1 MAQDF
6 RSARFWAA
14 DLIGPALR
22 PGAAAV
28 DATMG
33 NGRDTLW
40 LCRQVG
46 PEGRV
51 YAFDVQPEAVARTRE
66 RLEDAGLADR
76 ATLFCTG
83 HENMVGT
90 VPEDVDAVMFTLG
103 WLPGAAHAVTT
114 RTETTLK
121 AVDAALQLL
130 KPDGIVTICV
140 YPGHD
145 EGKRELDALLH
156 WAASLDPKRFD
167 ALVKCYLN
175 QPNDPPR
182 MIAVKRKRVRN

>member
-1 MAQDF
+1 MANDF

-22 PGAAAV
+22 PGATAV

-51 YAFDVQPEAVARTRE
+51 YAFDVQPEAVARTRAL
-66 RLEDAGLADR
+66 LEAEGVSDR
-76 ATLFCTG
+76 ATLFCEG
-83 HENMVGT
+83 HQHMARLVKE
-90 VPEDVDAVMFTLG
+90 PVDAVMFNLG

-114 RTETTLK
+114 LTETTLQ
-121 AVDAALQLL
+121 AVDAALSLL
-130 KPDGIVTICV
+130 KPDGLLTVCA
-140 YPGHD
+140 YPGHA
-145 EGKRELDALLH
+145 EGARERDALLA
-156 WAASLDPKRFD
+156 WAAGLDPARCD
-167 ALVKCYLN
+167 ALVKRYLN
-175 QPNDPPR
+175 QPNDPPLL
-182 MIAVKRKRVRN
+182 IAVRRIRD